1 MSINLG
7 QRFETKEAINQDSPN
22 NLKNRI
28 RRWVVTEIY
37 PFFIKARSHVGDG
50 LFETR
55 CFNLGELVQLG
66 LEPKGAMDE

>member
-1 MSINLG
+1 MSINIG
-7 QRFETKEAINQDSPN
+7 QKFEARDPVNPYCPNSLKTK
-22 NLKNRI
+22 I
-28 RRWVVTEIY
+28 RKWVVTEIY
-37 PFFIKARSHVGDG
+37 PFFIRARSHIGDG

>member
-7 QRFETKEAINQDSPN
+7 QRFETKEAINPDSPN

-37 PFFIKARSHVGDG
+37 PFFIRARSHVGDG